1 MAQSGAGAAA
11 QARGIFDQSRPLWQV
26 MGLFLV
32 PLILGNILQS
42 AAGTISSV
50 YVGRLIGVNALA
62 AISAFF
68 PVLFLLIS
76 FLIGVSSGSTVL
88 TGQAYGARDEH
99 TLKKVVG
106 TSITFTFL
114 LGCLAAVAGILFT
127 RETLVLLGTPSNVL
141 ADSVA
146 YARIIYL
153 MLPVIFVFFSYIA
166 FMRGTGDANSPFIFL
181 LISALLPALFTPAF
195 ILGWFG
201 LPHLGIVSAALS
213 ALLSN
218 TISFILLLIYLRA
231 IKHPLALD
239 EETIRDLKVDWRIL
253 KQIVRI
259 GIPTGVQLILVSL
272 SELAVISFVNRFGS
286 HATAAYG
293 AVNQIA
299 SYVQFPAVSIGI
311 AASIFG
317 AQAIG
322 ANRDDLLGKVVNSA
336 VGLNYVVGGTLITLC
351 YIFKRD
357 IAGWFLTD
365 PGTLDI
371 ATSLL
376 SITLWS
382 YLLFGNSAI
391 LSGIMRASGNVIWPT
406 TIGILAIW
414 GVEVPTAYI
423 LSHRIGLPGIWI
435 GYPAAFVTGLIL
447 QSCYYFFVWSRQR
460 HQRLV

>member
-1 MAQSGAGAAA
+1 MAQPSAREAAER
-11 QARGIFDQSRPLWQV
+11 RGIFDHSRPLWQV
-26 MGLFLV
+26 MGIFLV

-42 AAGTISSV
+42 ASGTISSV
-50 YVGRLIGVNALA
+50 FVGRLLGVNALA

-68 PVLFLLIS
+68 PVLFLLVS

-88 TGQAYGARDEH
+88 IGQAYGARDEH
-99 TLKKVVG
+99 TLKRIVG
-106 TSITFTFL
+106 TSITFTFI
-114 LGCLAAVAGILFT
+114 LGCLAALAGLMFT
-127 RETLVLLGTPSNVL
+127 RETLVLLGTPANIMN
-141 ADSVA
+141 DSVA
-146 YARIIYL
+146 YARVIYL
-153 MLPVIFVFFSYIA
+153 MLPVIFVFFTYIA
-166 FMRGTGDANSPFIFL
+166 FMRGTGDSTTPFIFL
-181 LISALLPALFTPAF
+181 LVGALFGSAITPAL

-201 LPHLGIVSAALS
+201 LPRLGLVSAAVSALS
-213 ALLSN
+213 AN
-218 TISFILLLIYLRA
+218 TLTFIIMMIYLRV

-239 EETIRDLKVDWRIL
+239 EETVHDLKIDWPIL
-253 KQIVRI
+253 RQMVRI

-322 ANRDDLLGKVVNSA
+322 ANREDLLRNVVKSA
-336 VGLNYVVGGTLITLC
+336 VWLNYGIGGVLIALA
-351 YIFKRD
+351 YVFKRD

-382 YLLFGNSAI
+382 YLLFGNSAV
-391 LSGIMRASGNVIWPT
+391 LSGIMRASGAVIWPT
-406 TIGILAIW
+406 TIGVFSIW
-414 GVEVPTAYI
+414 GVEVPTAYV
-423 LSHRIGLPGIWI
+423 LSHRIGLAGIWI

-447 QSCYYFFVWSRQR
+447 PTCYYTFVWKRQR

>member
-1 MAQSGAGAAA
+1 M
-11 QARGIFDQSRPLWQV
+11 GI
-26 MGLFLV
+26 FLV

-42 AAGTISSV
+42 ASGTISSV
-50 YVGRLIGVNALA
+50 FVGRLLGVNALA

-68 PVLFLLIS
+68 PVLFLLVS

-88 TGQAYGARDEH
+88 IGQAYGARDEH
-99 TLKKVVG
+99 TLKRIVG
-106 TSITFTFL
+106 TSITFTFV
-114 LGCLAAVAGILFT
+114 LGCLATLAGIMFT
-127 RETLVLLGTPSNVL
+127 RETLVLLGTPANIL
-141 ADSVA
+141 TDSVA

-153 MLPVIFVFFSYIA
+153 MLPVIFVFFTYIA
-166 FMRGTGDANSPFIFL
+166 FMRGTGDSTTPFIFL
-181 LISALLPALFTPAF
+181 LLGALLSSAITPAL

-201 LPHLGIVSAALS
+201 LPRLGLVSAAVSALS
-213 ALLSN
+213 AN
-218 TISFILLLIYLRA
+218 TLTFIVMLIYLRV

-239 EETIRDLKVDWRIL
+239 QETIHDLKIDVPIL
-253 KQIVRI
+253 RQMVRI

-317 AQAIG
+317 AQTIG
-322 ANRDDLLGKVVNSA
+322 ANREDLLRNVVKSA
-336 VGLNYVVGGTLITLC
+336 VWLNYGIGGLLITLC
-351 YIFKRD
+351 YMFKRD

-365 PGTLDI
+365 PNTLDI

-382 YLLFGNSAI
+382 YLLFGNSAV
-391 LSGIMRASGNVIWPT
+391 LSGIMRASGSVIWPT
-406 TIGILAIW
+406 TIGVFSIW

-423 LSHRIGLPGIWI
+423 LSHRIGLAGIWI

-447 QSCYYFFVWSRQR
+447 QTCYYTFVWKRQR

>member
-1 MAQSGAGAAA
+1 MAQPSARGAAET
-11 QARGIFDQSRPLWQV
+11 RGIFDHSRPLWQV
-26 MGLFLV
+26 MGIFLV

-42 AAGTISSV
+42 ASGTISSV
-50 YVGRLIGVNALA
+50 FVGRLLGVNALA

-68 PVLFLLIS
+68 PVLFLLVS

-88 TGQAYGARDEH
+88 IGQAYGARDEH
-99 TLKKVVG
+99 TLKRVVG
-106 TSITFTFL
+106 TSITFTFV
-114 LGCLAAVAGILFT
+114 LGCLAALAGLLFT
-127 RETLVLLGTPSNVL
+127 RETLVLLGTPANIMN
-141 ADSVA
+141 DSVA

-153 MLPVIFVFFSYIA
+153 MLPVIFVFFTYIA
-166 FMRGTGDANSPFIFL
+166 FMRGTGDSTTPFIFL
-181 LISALLPALFTPAF
+181 LVGALFASAITPAL

-201 LPHLGIVSAALS
+201 LPRLGLVSAAVSALS
-213 ALLSN
+213 AN
-218 TISFILLLIYLRA
+218 TLTFIIMLIYLRV

-239 EETIRDLKVDWRIL
+239 EETIHDLKIDWPIL
-253 KQIVRI
+253 RQMVRI

-322 ANRDDLLGKVVNSA
+322 ANREDLLRNVVRSA
-336 VGLNYVVGGTLITLC
+336 VWLNYGIGGVLIVLA
-351 YIFKRD
+351 YVFKRD

-382 YLLFGNSAI
+382 YLLFGNSAV
-391 LSGIMRASGNVIWPT
+391 LSGIMRASGAVIWPT
-406 TIGILAIW
+406 TIGVFSIW

-423 LSHRIGLPGIWI
+423 LSHRIGLTGIWI
-435 GYPAAFVTGLIL
+435 GYPAAFATGLIL
-447 QSCYYFFVWSRQR
+447 QSAYYTFVWKRQR